1 MSNNCNF
8 PVSNLQFQ
16 TCYVCGQKYMP
27 SQCPT
32 LKRLV
37 PNAPVFR
44 LRGNKSK
51 NEAWAGCQEHTSD
64 STVNGSSDFGCIATG
79 FPLSK
84 KDWVFDSG
92 CTTHVC
98 CDRSM
103 FSTFMP
109 AESSTISGIAGN
121 APILGYGRVE
131 LEDITLNNVA
141 YIPSMMFNLIS
152 IKRASVIANLRFI
165 FDQNSLSVI
174 YPSNKV
180 KQLGTVKNG
189 LYVLDRPDIRHHGE
203 VSYVGSKFSF
213 NTSNAVYDSL
223 LPRPK
228 NSLSTQVKLDEGV
241 FPLEGSNQT
250 IDSHEFATM
259 HPFAKTK
266 KTENINHC
274 FR

>member
-1 MSNNCNF
+1 MSNTYDLRV
-8 PVSNLQFQ
+8 PKLQFQ
-16 TCYVCGQKYMP
+16 TCYVCGQKYKL

-37 PNAPVFR
+37 PNAPIFK
-44 LRGNKSK
+44 LNGNKSK
-51 NEAWAGCQEHTSD
+51 NVAWIGCQDITSD
-64 STVNGSSDFGCIATG
+64 STVNGSFDFGCVATES
-79 FPLSK
+79 PLSRK
-84 KDWVFDSG
+84 NWVFDSG
-92 CTTHVC
+92 CTTHVY

-121 APILGYGRVE
+121 ASILGYGSVE
-131 LEDITLNNVA
+131 LEDITLHNVA

-152 IKRASVIANLRFI
+152 IKRASVIANVRFI
-165 FDQNSLSVI
+165 FDQNSLSVV

-180 KQLGTVKNG
+180 KQFGTVKDC
-189 LYVLDRPDIRHHGE
+189 LYVLVRPDLWHHGE
-203 VSYVGSKFSF
+203 VSYVGSEVSF
-213 NTSNAVYDSL
+213 RTSNAVYDPL

-228 NSLSTQVKLDEGV
+228 NSLSTQVKFDESV
-241 FPLEGSNQT
+241 LPLEGFNQT
-250 IDSHEFATM
+250 TDSHEFTTM
-259 HPFAKTK
+259 HPLAKTK